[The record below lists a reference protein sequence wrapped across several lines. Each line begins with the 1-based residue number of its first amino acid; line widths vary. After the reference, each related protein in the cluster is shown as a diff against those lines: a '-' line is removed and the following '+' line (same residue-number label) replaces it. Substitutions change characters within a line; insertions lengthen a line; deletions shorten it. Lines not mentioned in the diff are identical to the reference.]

1 MIGWVWWAA
10 CQREPAREL
19 PRLLYVS
26 EEGAL
31 VADDPAGEARV
42 LVASGVERVAWA
54 PSGRRASFVGPGEI
68 GVVDLVGGGTTRLAD
83 GDADTRF
90 GQYGWAF
97 SPDEGS
103 LLYSVQPDPG
113 GVGHRVVDLSTGLT
127 VALPPGALSSIYNW
141 VDDEHLHDWYQVCPA
156 NGGACSPFP
165 CASGMSQAVGPD
177 EVACAIE
184 DRLTTYSLPGLRPL
198 GSARLE
204 VSAGSEGPHRLEWSP
219 DGATLAW
226 LTADAVW
233 FADRD
238 AAVMTR
244 VEVDWPVDHFGPTPV
259 DLASWSPDGKWLLCS
274 GIHEVFV
281 LGVDGTEVASWTWW
295 DGKGPPW
302 PSLSSLS
309 FGWSADGAWAWW
321 LRTDDTSYVFE
332 ARALHGDGGSTR
344 VEAKVV
350 SLLAASPSGR
360 FVVLRTYRVDT
371 GFADLVCALGRDC
384 VNLPAERSWAFGAED
399 LLAGMSRDGDLSW
412 VDPRTGAVEDVA
424 EDVVA
429 FAVRAP

>member
-321 LRTDDTSYVFE
+321 LRTDDTAGLAGSR
-332 ARALHGDGGSTR
+332 ARARLARSPLGSR
-344 VEAKVV
+344 A
-350 SLLAASPSGR
+350 
-360 FVVLRTYRVDT
+360 
-371 GFADLVCALGRDC
+371 
-384 VNLPAERSWAFGAED
+384 
-399 LLAGMSRDGDLSW
+399 
-412 VDPRTGAVEDVA
+412 RTGTPW
-424 EDVVA
+424 
-429 FAVRAP
+429 RARDSRRPTHRPVLPLPVMPTHTAWRVSSAGSRAAGRPAGFREAGSRAWPRVNMGPPGLKSGFEGGWRELEGG